1 MEAFKSIIIIFSLL
15 CSANL
20 FSINVS
26 IVENKLFLD
35 GEPLYMKGICY
46 HPVPKGSTKRN
57 FLTLEE
63 DLVLM
68 KEAGINTIRVYEPI
82 DDINV
87 LNAIND
93 ANMKVVISFGYNQN
107 GIYDI
112 ISGTYIEYVKKY
124 LDHDAIIMWE
134 LGNEYNY
141 NPQWF
146 EGDIDNWYRAMN
158 QASIKIQTIDK
169 NRLVS
174 SAHGD
179 IPDSNAL
186 QLGSS
191 INIWGVNI
199 YRWDEPASVF
209 DDWKAVSDKP
219 IYFSEIGSD
228 SYMTKSTNVYKIGI
242 NEKAQSDANTI
253 ILNEIIDNVAF
264 NEGAF
269 IFQFADGLWKAGN
282 PSIQDTGGS
291 APNSDGTPYDGT
303 ANEEY
308 WGIVDIYRRKKDT
321 FYAIKNIYSEF
332 RLEESSSK
340 Q

>member
-93 ANMKVVISFGYNQN
+93 ANIKVVISFGYNQKVY
-107 GIYDI
+107 IDI
-112 ISGTYIEYVKKY
+112 VSGTYIEYVKKY
-124 LDHDAIIMWE
+124 LDHDAILMWE

-158 QASIKIQTIDK
+158 RASIKIQI
-169 NRLVS
+169 
-174 SAHGD
+174 H
-179 IPDSNAL
+179 
-186 QLGSS
+186 
-191 INIWGVNI
+191 
-199 YRWDEPASVF
+199 
-209 DDWKAVSDKP
+209 
-219 IYFSEIGSD
+219 
-228 SYMTKSTNVYKIGI
+228 
-242 NEKAQSDANTI
+242 
-253 ILNEIIDNVAF
+253 
-264 NEGAF
+264 
-269 IFQFADGLWKAGN
+269 
-282 PSIQDTGGS
+282 
-291 APNSDGTPYDGT
+291 
-303 ANEEY
+303 
-308 WGIVDIYRRKKDT
+308 
-321 FYAIKNIYSEF
+321 
-332 RLEESSSK
+332 
-340 Q
+340 

>member
-93 ANMKVVISFGYNQN
+93 ANMKGVISFGYNQN

-308 WGIVDIYRRKKDT
+308 WGIVDIDRRKKDT

-332 RLEESSSK
+332 KLEESSSK